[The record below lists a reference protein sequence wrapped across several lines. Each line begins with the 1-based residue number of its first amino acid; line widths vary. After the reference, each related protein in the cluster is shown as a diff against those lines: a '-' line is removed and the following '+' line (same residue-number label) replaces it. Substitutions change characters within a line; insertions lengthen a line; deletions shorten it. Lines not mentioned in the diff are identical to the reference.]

1 MSDQMILGVKVY
13 KNYNTLQRIN
23 VIVTV
28 FCFVLGFFGGSG
40 ELIAS
45 NMVGKYSTIEL
56 HLC

>member
-1 MSDQMILGVKVY
+1 MILGVKVY